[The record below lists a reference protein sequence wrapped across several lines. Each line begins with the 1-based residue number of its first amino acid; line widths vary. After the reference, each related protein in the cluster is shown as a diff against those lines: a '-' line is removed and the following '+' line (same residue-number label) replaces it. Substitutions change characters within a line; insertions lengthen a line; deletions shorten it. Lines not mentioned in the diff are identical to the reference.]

1 MEVNKI
7 NEINIESGYNY
18 VVTLALIL
26 HGCVIST
33 DSIDIDNLTFNSITD
48 NKFELTHFSTDDKK
62 KLHDNIINN
71 FRKDQIIVNNSNVL
85 LYDKI
90 IGETSTR
97 DYLYLNCDILKY
109 IKKLI
114 GLEMNGI
121 FIISVHRKPC
131 ESIEN
136 NYQYIYPPDKNSIIN
151 IGNLQG
157 LKHLCDSFDENIFNS
172 IYKQLLLDNSKFDN
186 TNNFSNTNNFNIEL
200 NSSLNHINYIRLTY
214 LLNLLKNIF
223 GNNCHLNVYD
233 YTCNRLCKSSNN
245 KGGKSKKNK
254 KKQRKRKQKRR
265 KTRKKIISLDTK
277 KIL

>member
-1 MEVNKI
+1 MEINKI
-7 NEINIESGYNY
+7 NEFNIESGYCY

-33 DSIDIDNLTFNSITD
+33 DSIHIDNLTFNSITG
-48 NKFELTHFSTDDKK
+48 NKFELTHYSTDDKK

-71 FRKDQIIVNNSNVL
+71 FRKDQLIANKSDVL
-85 LYDKI
+85 YYDKI
-90 IGETSTR
+90 IGETSTK
-97 DYLYLNCDILKY
+97 DYLYFNCDIIKY
-109 IKKLI
+109 IKKII

-136 NYQYIYPPDKNSIIN
+136 NYQYIYPPNKDSIIN

-157 LKHLCDSFDENIFNS
+157 LKHLCDFFDESIFNN

-186 TNNFSNTNNFNIEL
+186 TNNFRNTNNFNIEL
-200 NSSLNHINYIRLTY
+200 NSNLNHINYIRLTY

-223 GNNCHLNVYD
+223 GYNCHLNVYD

-245 KGGKSKKNK
+245 KGGKKRKTK
-254 KKQRKRKQKRR
+254 RKRKTNKKR
-265 KTRKKIISLDTK
+265 KSKDPLLK
-277 KIL
+277 